1 MVKKIIVTPL
11 PKKKLERLNGTSD
24 VDFVENDGWVGFL
37 IRIEFEDGR
46 ILEERTS
53 APLNSETELTPAY
66 YFTVGVQML
75 ASIIGAEY
83 SFVHHKKDFTKL
95 GNLQEDYEN

>member
-46 ILEERTS
+46 TLEERTS

-66 YFTVGVQML
+66 YFIVGVQML

>member
-1 MVKKIIVTPL
+1 MVKRIDVTPF
-11 PKKKLERLNGTSD
+11 PKKKLERLNGTNNI
-24 VDFVENDGWVGFL
+24 DFVENDGWVGFL
-37 IRIEFEDGR
+37 IQIEFEDGR

>member
-37 IRIEFEDGR
+37 IQIEFEDGR

-83 SFVHHKKDFTKL
+83 SFIHHKKDFTKL